1 MCRRATSR
9 ALAVPTATSVAV
21 LRGARD
27 GRDPA
32 RAGLWP
38 PAAAGQK
45 RPAAAGQ
52 KRPAAAG
59 QKL

>member
-9 ALAVPTATSVAV
+9 ALAVPTATSMAV

-52 KRPAAAG
+52 K
-59 QKL
+59 L